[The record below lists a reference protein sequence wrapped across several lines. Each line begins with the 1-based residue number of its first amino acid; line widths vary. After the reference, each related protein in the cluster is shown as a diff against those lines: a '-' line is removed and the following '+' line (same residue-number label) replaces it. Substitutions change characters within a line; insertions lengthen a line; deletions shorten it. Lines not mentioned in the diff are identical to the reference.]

1 MQWFVQLWNQLEVLK
16 EDAAVAVT
24 YRYEVAVSMLLQ
36 EKISLE
42 VAEICL
48 KVFDWQD

>member
-1 MQWFVQLWNQLEVLK
+1 MQWFVQVWNQLEVLK

-48 KVFDWQD
+48 KVLDWQD